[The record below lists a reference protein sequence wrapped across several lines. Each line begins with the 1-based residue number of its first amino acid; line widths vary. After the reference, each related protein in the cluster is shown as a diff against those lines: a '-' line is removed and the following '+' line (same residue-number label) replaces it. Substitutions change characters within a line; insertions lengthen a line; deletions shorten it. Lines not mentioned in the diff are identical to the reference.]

1 MPLTDSSNPKPPRT
15 DAQREAARR
24 NGAKSKG
31 PVTLEGKR
39 ISALNATRHGLRA
52 GKPFVLENESAED
65 FEEFREAIVQRC
77 QPADKLELDL
87 CVEMAHARWRLHRT
101 WAIETAMLDNKMTQ
115 QHEHLLEEWSPLDEG
130 TRLSEAWTALANY
143 GQGLSLLH
151 RYEARLRRTFERAL
165 QNLEHLQRQRRQQA
179 PASAK
184 KMPNEP
190 ERPNRIIISSG
201 PMDPHQPDP
210 PSSALE
216 DTPPVAAGVANR
228 ASTNDEGTYR
238 MDFPAPLT
246 LRFCIGSMRASPIA
260 ASGGFSSAT
269 DTAGQIWSDL
279 TGPGPIRMMD
289 YWTCFSKSGVN
300 GGPMRAALEKGRSI
314 FEAVVRN
321 FVRFAR
327 KFERMDYHQK
337 EWQS

>member
-1 MPLTDSSNPKPPRT
+1 MPLTNSSNPKPPRT

-52 GKPFVLENESAED
+52 EKPFVLENESAED

-101 WAIETAMLDNKMTQ
+101 WTIETAMLDNKMTQ

-165 QNLEHLQRQRRQQA
+165 QNLERLQRHHE
-179 PASAK
+179 

-190 ERPNRIIISSG
+190 EPPAKIELIASKSK
-201 PMDPHQPDP
+201 PTVPDEPDP

-216 DTPPVAAGVANR
+216 D
-228 ASTNDEGTYR
+228 
-238 MDFPAPLT
+238 APLPAHLSNEPERPAKRPLADARGSGKSKWHLVGN
-246 LRFCIGSMRASPIA
+246 LRPIVNRPL
-260 ASGGFSSAT
+260 GRRSAT
-269 DTAGQIWSDL
+269 AAQDAIQMPFTFPRSARVSK
-279 TGPGPIRMMD
+279 RS
-289 YWTCFSKSGVN
+289 FSG
-300 GGPMRAALEKGRSI
+300 ALG
-314 FEAVVRN
+314 
-321 FVRFAR
+321 FV
-327 KFERMDYHQK
+327 
-337 EWQS
+337 